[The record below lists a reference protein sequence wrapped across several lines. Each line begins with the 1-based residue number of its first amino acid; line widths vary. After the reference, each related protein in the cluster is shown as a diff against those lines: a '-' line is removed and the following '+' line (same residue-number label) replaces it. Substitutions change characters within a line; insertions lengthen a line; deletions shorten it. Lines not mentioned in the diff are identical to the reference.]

1 MASNMIKVIVA
12 DDHELFRDGIIR
24 LLNKQKDMDV
34 VAEASNGEQL
44 VQLTQKHLPDVV
56 VMDIQM
62 PVMGGIEAA
71 RVITA
76 KFPATSIIALS
87 MIDNPYI
94 IAEVMDAGAIGYLLK
109 GAPKLEMLEGIRA
122 VSKNETYYCSGTTQK
137 IANALGSQS
146 IQPGKSLKKIQFTHR
161 QKQLMQLICQGLSG
175 PQISQKLN
183 LSERTIEGYRIALL
197 AKTGCHNSA
206 HLVFFIMQNNLL

>member
-1 MASNMIKVIVA
+1 MASNTIKVIVA

-76 KFPATSIIALS
+76 NFRRP
-87 MIDNPYI
+87 
-94 IAEVMDAGAIGYLLK
+94 
-109 GAPKLEMLEGIRA
+109 
-122 VSKNETYYCSGTTQK
+122 
-137 IANALGSQS
+137 
-146 IQPGKSLKKIQFTHR
+146 
-161 QKQLMQLICQGLSG
+161 
-175 PQISQKLN
+175 
-183 LSERTIEGYRIALL
+183 ALL
-197 AKTGCHNSA
+197 P
-206 HLVFFIMQNNLL
+206 FP